1 MRQVPELELTAIA
14 LEHERTGAK
23 HLHIDR
29 DDANNVFAVGF
40 HTPVSDNTGVPHI
53 LVSPAIQLC
62 VRILWYSCCVCT

>member
-1 MRQVPELELTAIA
+1 MPELELTAIA

-53 LVSPAIQLC
+53 LVRAIL
-62 VRILWYSCCVCT
+62 VDAFSGIHGSM